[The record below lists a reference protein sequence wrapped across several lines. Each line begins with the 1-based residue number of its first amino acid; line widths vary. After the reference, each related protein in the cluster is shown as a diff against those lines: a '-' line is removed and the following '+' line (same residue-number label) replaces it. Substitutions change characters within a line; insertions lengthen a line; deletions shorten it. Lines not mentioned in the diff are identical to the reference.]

1 MLVFRKVIHM
11 YKMND
16 AEVSFWNFSG
26 HQNDIA
32 PKTYLSMNG
41 NTIRWFYND
50 NKQERTT
57 NFDKDFLYMHW
68 MLIMSIL
75 KNQQNIV

>member
-1 MLVFRKVIHM
+1 M

-41 NTIRWFYND
+41 NTLSRFQND
-50 NKQERTT
+50 NKKR
-57 NFDKDFLYMHW
+57 
-68 MLIMSIL
+68 
-75 KNQQNIV
+75 KNNKLRQRFFIYASNVDYEYFKKSKNIV

>member
-1 MLVFRKVIHM
+1 MLM
-11 YKMND
+11 YKIND

-41 NTIRWFYND
+41 NTISRF
-50 NKQERTT
+50 
-57 NFDKDFLYMHW
+57 
-68 MLIMSIL
+68 
-75 KNQQNIV
+75 

>member
-1 MLVFRKVIHM
+1 M
-11 YKMND
+11 YKIND

-41 NTIRWFYND
+41 NTISRFQND
-50 NKQERTT
+50 NKKERTT
-57 NFDKDFLYMHW
+57 NLDKDFLYVRR

-75 KNQQNIV
+75 KNRKIQFKARCRERK

>member
-1 MLVFRKVIHM
+1 MSGLGMLVFRKIMLM
-11 YKMND
+11 YKIND

-41 NTIRWFYND
+41 NTISRF
-50 NKQERTT
+50 
-57 NFDKDFLYMHW
+57 
-68 MLIMSIL
+68 
-75 KNQQNIV
+75 

>member
-1 MLVFRKVIHM
+1 MSGLGMLVFRKVIHM

-41 NTIRWFYND
+41 NTIR
-50 NKQERTT
+50 
-57 NFDKDFLYMHW
+57 
-68 MLIMSIL
+68 
-75 KNQQNIV
+75 